1 METINF
7 EVTDLVPNSLKNKN
21 LGEELKASEYNNTL
35 LKITVALLGIGLGV
49 ILYKLNKENEKS
61 I

>member
-7 EVTDLVPNSLKNKN
+7 EVTDLVPNSLKNIN
-21 LGEELKASEYNNTL
+21 IGEELKTSEYNNTL